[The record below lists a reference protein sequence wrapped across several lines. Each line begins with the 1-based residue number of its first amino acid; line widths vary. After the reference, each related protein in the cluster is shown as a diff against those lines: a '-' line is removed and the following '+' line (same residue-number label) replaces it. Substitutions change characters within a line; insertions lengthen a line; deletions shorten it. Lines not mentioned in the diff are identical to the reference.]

1 MRKAKCLNT
10 KIMDKNMQRITRQII
25 SFAQGYENDFNY
37 NTISDGI
44 NSINEGV
51 KIQPNYK
58 KAALN
63 YLVENDFLIVT
74 DGIYKIQPKLNYF
87 TTWAAYKKKVINS

>member
-1 MRKAKCLNT
+1 
-10 KIMDKNMQRITRQII
+10 MQRITRQII
-25 SFAQGYENDFNY
+25 SFGQGYKNDFNY
-37 NTISDGI
+37 NTISDTI
-44 NSINEGV
+44 NNMNEGV
-51 KIQPNYK
+51 KIQHNYK

-87 TTWAAYKKKVINS
+87 TTWSAYKKSIGKTKP

>member
-1 MRKAKCLNT
+1 
-10 KIMDKNMQRITRQII
+10 MQRITRQII
-25 SFAQGYENDFNY
+25 SFAQGYENNFNY
-37 NTISDGI
+37 NTISDAI

-63 YLVENDFLIVT
+63 YLVENDFLNVT

-87 TTWAAYKKKVINS
+87 TTWAAYKKKVISR

>member
-1 MRKAKCLNT
+1 
-10 KIMDKNMQRITRQII
+10 MDKNMQRITRQII
-25 SFAQGYENDFNY
+25 SFAQGYENNFNY
-37 NTISDGI
+37 NTISDAI
-44 NSINEGV
+44 NNINEGV

-63 YLVENDFLIVT
+63 YLVENDFLNVT

-87 TTWAAYKKKVINS
+87 TTWAAYKKKVISR

>member
-1 MRKAKCLNT
+1 
-10 KIMDKNMQRITRQII
+10 MQRITRQII
-25 SFAQGYENDFNY
+25 SFAQGYENNFNY
-37 NTISDGI
+37 NTISDAI
-44 NSINEGV
+44 NNINEGV

-63 YLVENDFLIVT
+63 YLVENDFLNVT

-87 TTWAAYKKKVINS
+87 TTWAAYKKKVISR

>member
-1 MRKAKCLNT
+1 
-10 KIMDKNMQRITRQII
+10 MDKNMQRITRQII
-25 SFAQGYENDFNY
+25 SFAQGDENDFNY
-37 NTISDGI
+37 NTISDAI

-63 YLVENDFLIVT
+63 YLVENDFLVVT
-74 DGIYKIQPKLNYF
+74 DGNYKIQPKLNYF
-87 TTWAAYKKKVINS
+87 TTWAAYNKKVINR

>member
-1 MRKAKCLNT
+1 
-10 KIMDKNMQRITRQII
+10 MDRSMQRITRQII
-25 SFAQGYENDFNY
+25 RFAQGHKNDFNY
-37 NTISDGI
+37 DTISDAI

-63 YLVENDFLIVT
+63 YLVEKDFLVLT
-74 DGIYKIQPKLNYF
+74 DGNYKIQPKLNYF
-87 TTWAAYKKKVINS
+87 TTWATYKKNSVITEP